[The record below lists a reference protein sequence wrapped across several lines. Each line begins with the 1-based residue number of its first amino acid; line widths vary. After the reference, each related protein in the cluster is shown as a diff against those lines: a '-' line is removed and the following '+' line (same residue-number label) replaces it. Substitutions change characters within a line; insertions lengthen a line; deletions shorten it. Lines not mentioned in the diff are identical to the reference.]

1 MNKILFWAGGHT
13 TVAGAD
19 TTVGKNRQLPGAIT
33 VPGLVTTKPITNWLT
48 LDQFSTQCKENKF
61 RTGRINSPWV
71 RDEGGCAFADAYIH
85 SAECK
90 LNLEALEAADQC
102 IRKTFFRAV
111 WGEVFPEVDVK
122 EYDDVLTLAVT
133 DDMVKMNDYLL
144 IKCKLLNLSLKCR
157 QDVCEYMKKEREG
170 PAGKFSSEAMFG
182 HGHCLYTD
190 PQVKCY
196 HYILLDDGLKTP
208 GQATGGF
215 CHQAN

>member
-1 MNKILFWAGGHT
+1 MIKI
-13 TVAGAD
+13 
-19 TTVGKNRQLPGAIT
+19 KM
-33 VPGLVTTKPITNWLT
+33 
-48 LDQFSTQCKENKF
+48 
-61 RTGRINSPWV
+61 INSPWV

-111 WGEVFPEVDVK
+111 CGEVFPEVDVK

-170 PAGKFSSEAMFG
+170 PAGQFSSEAMYG
-182 HGHCLYTD
+182 HGHCFKTD
-190 PQVKCY
+190 PQPKCY
-196 HYILLDDGLKTP
+196 HYILLDDGLNTP

-215 CHQAN
+215 CHEAN

>member
-1 MNKILFWAGGHT
+1 MIKI
-13 TVAGAD
+13 
-19 TTVGKNRQLPGAIT
+19 KM
-33 VPGLVTTKPITNWLT
+33 
-48 LDQFSTQCKENKF
+48 
-61 RTGRINSPWV
+61 INSPWV

-102 IRKTFFRAV
+102 IRKTLFRAL
-111 WGEVFPEVDVK
+111 FPEVDLK

-170 PAGKFSSEAMFG
+170 PAGKFSSGTGF
-182 HGHCLYTD
+182 GHCLYTD

-215 CHQAN
+215 CHEAN